1 MADGP
6 GGLPVRIVDGAG
18 VGNDVTHPIF
28 TAGAAP
34 GGASA
39 SEGAG
44 TSTQPFISTGLLKT
58 ATATIT
64 RPADTN
70 AYAALDA
77 VSNSTSAPVPATFAN
92 LIRVASYDGYITK
105 MRLTSSVS
113 TQVQRMRAHLFR
125 ATVTAYNDNAPH
137 TVLYAN
143 VTNRIAVIDFPA
155 LKTEGTGSDCAYA
168 YVQDLRVAVS
178 SATTDVFALL
188 ETLDAFTPAS
198 AQTFHLAATIDQN

>member
-1 MADGP
+1 MAKDTQEILNAAFDAP
-6 GGLPVRIVDGAG
+6 TQALRMTGGVSGG
-18 VGNDVTHPIF
+18 VE
-28 TAGAAP
+28 
-34 GGASA
+34 GG
-39 SEGAG
+39 G
-44 TSTQPFISTGLLKT
+44 TSTAPFIATGLLKT

-105 MRLTSSVS
+105 ARLVSSVS
-113 TQVQRMRAHLFR
+113 TQVQRMRLHLFR
-125 ATVTAYNDNAPH
+125 STVTAYNDNAAH

-143 VTNRIAVIDFPA
+143 NTARIGVIDFPA

-178 SATTDVFALL
+178 SATTDVFGLL

-198 AQTFHLAATIDQN
+198 AQTLFIALSCDQN